1 MRARTRSSLKY
12 KGVLVLLFSIGSSF
26 SWISVFLYFD
36 LGALISAWV
45 FWGLLIQAF
54 LALVFLLVFE
64 ALIRF
69 TSIQNI
75 DELCS
80 DNDVNP
86 CFFLGSFF
94 LWGVF
99 RFPDVLQ
106 LAPILWDFVKKTIQ
120 CEKDQNGVKD
130 CTTICKEWKPIPWYH
145 FNNIEYGKISRF
157 LGQSRSVYD
166 CFMDGLY
173 THWYLLHWW

>member
-1 MRARTRSSLKY
+1 MRARTRSSLKF
-12 KGVLVLLFSIGSSF
+12 KRVLVLLFLISSGF

-36 LGALISAWV
+36 SGASISAWV

-69 TSIQNI
+69 TEIQNI
-75 DELCS
+75 DDLWF
-80 DNDVNP
+80 DHDINP
-86 CFFLGSFF
+86 CFFIRSFF

-106 LAPILWDFVKKTIQ
+106 LAPIFMRFCKKTIQ
-120 CEKDQNGVKD
+120 CEKDKNGVMA

-157 LGQSRSVYD
+157 LG
-166 CFMDGLY
+166 
-173 THWYLLHWW
+173 

>member
-1 MRARTRSSLKY
+1 MRARTRSSLKF
-12 KGVLVLLFSIGSSF
+12 KGVLVLLFSIGSGF
-26 SWISVFLYFD
+26 SWICVFLYFD
-36 LGALISAWV
+36 SGASISAWV

-69 TSIQNI
+69 TIIQNI
-75 DELCS
+75 DELWS

-86 CFFLGSFF
+86 CFFSWIVFSLGCFSISGCSAIGPYFM
-94 LWGVF
+94 
-99 RFPDVLQ
+99 RFCE
-106 LAPILWDFVKKTIQ
+106 KTIQ
-120 CEKDQNGVKD
+120 CEKDKNGVMA

-157 LGQSRSVYD
+157 LG
-166 CFMDGLY
+166 
-173 THWYLLHWW
+173 